1 MRRAFVFPLSWPVMR
16 IAQIAPPWI
25 AVPPPGYG
33 GIEWIVSM
41 LADGL
46 AARGHDVTLFASG
59 GSATAARLSSTFDPA
74 PGPTA
79 IGDTA
84 LETLHTFAADE
95 RVAEFDVIHDHTQNM
110 GLGFGARAPV
120 PVVHT
125 IHNLL
130 HEQTIRWY
138 RALGERVNLV
148 SISDSQRAPAPDLS
162 YVGRVYNGIDL
173 ARHPFRS
180 TKEDFLLFVG
190 RANPDKGVHVAVEVA
205 KRTGRKLVMVV
216 AIKHDTERAYWEQQV
231 VPTLSGAEEVLGEI
245 SLEEKADLMA
255 RTRALLF
262 PISWPEPFGLV
273 MAEANA
279 CGTPVLAFSAGAVP
293 EVIADG
299 ENGFVVRDVEA
310 MCEAVE
316 RCGDIDPG
324 ACRRR
329 VERRF
334 SAEAMVAGYEAV
346 YERVLA

>member
-1 MRRAFVFPLSWPVMR
+1 MK

-33 GIEWIVSM
+33 GIEWVVSL

-46 AARGHDVTLFASG
+46 AERGHDVTLFASG
-59 GSATAARLSSTFDPA
+59 GSRTRARLVPVFDPA
-74 PGPTA
+74 PGPEA
-79 IGDTA
+79 IGDTY
-84 LETLHTFAADE
+84 LETVHVNAAY
-95 RVAEFDVIHDHTQNM
+95 AHAGEFDLVHDHTSLV
-110 GLGFGARAPV
+110 GLALGAHAGV

-125 IHNLL
+125 IHGLL
-130 HEQTIRWY
+130 DAQYVRWY
-138 RALGERVNLV
+138 RELRGRINFV

-162 YVGRVYNGIDL
+162 YAGRVYNGVDL
-173 ARHPFRS
+173 SRHPLRG

-190 RANPDKGVHVAVEVA
+190 RAHPDKGAHVAVDVA
-205 KRTGRKLVMVV
+205 KRTGRKLVMVA
-216 AIKHDTERAYWEQQV
+216 AIKHDTERTYWEQRVQ
-231 VPTLSGAEEVLGEI
+231 PALTGAEEILGEI
-245 SLEEKADLMA
+245 TVEEKADLMA
-255 RTRALLF
+255 RAHALLF

-279 CGTPVLAFSAGAVP
+279 CGTPVLAFPKGAAP

-299 ENGFVVRDVEA
+299 ETGFLVGDVDA

-316 RCGDIDPG
+316 RCGDLDPH

-329 VERRF
+329 VEELF

-346 YERVLA
+346 YERVLG